1 MFYKIQKNEHEG
13 ANFFS
18 TKMTEFEN
26 LGVFGL
32 TLYNPL
38 YLSQNQVPGDCSAW
52 KGYLFYLLKCVN
64 HGSRN
69 AGNLYDPQMNRHFGI
84 HPN

>member
-18 TKMTEFEN
+18 TKMTEIEN

-32 TLYNPL
+32 TLIIN
-38 YLSQNQVPGDCSAW
+38 C
-52 KGYLFYLLKCVN
+52 F
-64 HGSRN
+64 
-69 AGNLYDPQMNRHFGI
+69 
-84 HPN
+84 

>member
-18 TKMTEFEN
+18 TKMTEIEN

-32 TLYNPL
+32 TLYNKI
-38 YLSQNQVPGDCSAW
+38 SSV
-52 KGYLFYLLKCVN
+52 
-64 HGSRN
+64 
-69 AGNLYDPQMNRHFGI
+69 I
-84 HPN
+84 

>member
-18 TKMTEFEN
+18 TKMTEIEN

-32 TLYNPL
+32 TLIRDFCRTPFFL
-38 YLSQNQVPGDCSAW
+38 CIIIFHTFA
-52 KGYLFYLLKCVN
+52 
-64 HGSRN
+64 RN
-69 AGNLYDPQMNRHFGI
+69 FRQQLTCIGKNKR
-84 HPN
+84 

>member
-32 TLYNPL
+32 TLITEYKAYRCYNDSK
-38 YLSQNQVPGDCSAW
+38 YRVAMTVSIASC
-52 KGYLFYLLKCVN
+52 Y
-64 HGSRN
+64 R
-69 AGNLYDPQMNRHFGI
+69 
-84 HPN
+84 

>member
-18 TKMTEFEN
+18 TIMAEFEN

-32 TLYNPL
+32 TLINE
-38 YLSQNQVPGDCSAW
+38 
-52 KGYLFYLLKCVN
+52 
-64 HGSRN
+64 
-69 AGNLYDPQMNRHFGI
+69 
-84 HPN
+84 